1 MSKNY
6 GFKKLV
12 PESSVITYLNI
23 RASNSVGEEQKHE
36 TGGVMGELANGD
48 LRFPGNV
55 DDGVHPAVL
64 TSPRSD

>member
-23 RASNSVGEEQKHE
+23 PASHSIGEERKHE
-36 TGGVMGELANGD
+36 TGDVMGELANGD
-48 LRFPGNV
+48 LRFPVNV
-55 DDGVHPAVL
+55 DDGGHPAVL